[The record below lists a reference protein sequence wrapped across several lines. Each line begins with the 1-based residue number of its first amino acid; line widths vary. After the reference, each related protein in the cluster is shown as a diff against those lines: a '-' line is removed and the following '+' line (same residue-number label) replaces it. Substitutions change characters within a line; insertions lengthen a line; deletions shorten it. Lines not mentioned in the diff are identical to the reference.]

1 MTATDAATLARLVMA
16 LEPQHREAIADLA
29 RGLAIKSGDSPPE
42 DLTLFVPLWE
52 QHLRAEAKS
61 PTTISAYSYHVRRLL
76 AQFSSPNPI
85 HVETFLTLM
94 ASTCTVN
101 TLFQYSL
108 AFRSFFKFTSKR
120 GAFTMTPDQVPN
132 IKMVARRRAA
142 PPAED
147 ISRLL
152 SYKKLKP
159 RSKALLYILTD
170 TGPRISE
177 VLKLKRTDIDLV
189 HLRIHLVGKGRRERT
204 IPISP
209 ATADAIKEHLETS
222 RPSAY
227 LFPGQRCI
235 TWEQH
240 CVQTHLRR
248 LCEKVGIKRITAHQ
262 LRHFFATQAINGG
275 ANIRSV
281 SEILGHKSPAI
292 TLNVYCHTNDEL
304 NAREH
309 AAHSPLTKVLPKK
322 PGRERR

>member
-1 MTATDAATLARLVMA
+1 MTAPDAATLARLVMA
-16 LEPQHREAIADLA
+16 LEPQHREAIAELA
-29 RGLAIKSGDSPPE
+29 RGLAVKSGDSQPE
-42 DLTLFVPLWE
+42 DLRPFVPIWE
-52 QHLRAEAKS
+52 QSLRAEAKS
-61 PTTISAYSYHVRRLL
+61 PTTISAYSYHVKRLL
-76 AQFSSPNPI
+76 AEFSSPTPI
-85 HVETFLTLM
+85 EVETFLTLM
-94 ASTCTVN
+94 SSQCTTN

-108 AFRSFFKFTSKR
+108 AFRSFFKFTSTR
-120 GAFTMTPDQVPN
+120 GGLTMTPDQVPN
-132 IKMVARRRAA
+132 IKMVARRRSA
-142 PPAED
+142 PPTED
-147 ISRLL
+147 VSRLL

-159 RSKALLYILTD
+159 RSKALLYLLTD

-177 VLKLKRTDIDLV
+177 VLKLKRTDVDLV
-189 HLRIHLVGKGRRERT
+189 HRRVHLVGKGRRERT

-209 ATADAIKEHLETS
+209 VTADAIKEHLKTA

-227 LFPGQRCI
+227 LFPGQRCV

-281 SEILGHKSPAI
+281 SEILGHKNPAI

-309 AAHSPLTKVLPKK
+309 AAHSPLAKVLPKK
-322 PGRERR
+322 SKREGR